1 MKFNEAHPSVMIK
14 VVSGEHKGRIGIINS
29 VDHSVTQTNVK
40 HTLNVMDNNG
50 DKYFVDIKDTEI
62 LAGYRN

>member
-1 MKFNEAHPSVMIK
+1 MKFNEAHPSVMVK

-29 VDHSVTQTNVK
+29 VDHSVTQTDVK

-50 DKYFVDIKDTEI
+50 DKYSVDIGDAEI
-62 LAGYRN
+62 LAGYNN